1 MAVKWGEDV
10 RLEGALAL
18 PPLPEE
24 RFDRYLAF
32 AGIGEEAKRAMH
44 EDAEALLE
52 RAAGWVKQAYDALA
66 RFPET
71 AKALGWESRVPEDEL
86 RIRRTFFSAWIAR
99 TIGVDTSREF
109 ARYLHRA
116 GRVHAGYG
124 PERRFVPPEWVAL
137 AYAFVLN
144 AFAQVVPGERV
155 GLWAGYLTAQEEVMR
170 AGFEAAQEL
179 GRGRKVVRVE
189 ALGLARPALPEPIEV
204 RLTGG
209 TLAEALQKAF
219 AFEPA
224 LVDQALERRPVAVE
238 EGLWMEEGF
247 VFVFKP
253 RWTVLVGGRDARYL
267 KGLQTPLKNG
277 DRVTF
282 LPPGR

>member
-10 RLEGALAL
+10 RLEGVLAL

-24 RFDRYLAF
+24 RFGRYLAF
-32 AGIGEEAKRAMH
+32 AGIDAEAKRAMH
-44 EDAEALLE
+44 LDAEALLE
-52 RAAGWVKQAYDALA
+52 RAADWVKAAYDALA
-66 RFPET
+66 RFPDT

-99 TIGVDTSREF
+99 TIGVDTSAEF
-109 ARYLHRA
+109 ARYLHHA

-124 PERRFVPPEWVAL
+124 PERRYVPPEWVAM
-137 AYAFVLN
+137 AYAFVLE
-144 AFAQVVPGERV
+144 AFAGVVPGARV

-170 AGFEAAQEL
+170 AGFEAARAL
-179 GRGRKVVRVE
+179 GQGRRAVRVE
-189 ALGLARPALPEPIEV
+189 ALGLARPALPQPLEV
-204 RLTGG
+204 RLAGG
-209 TLAEALQKAF
+209 TLLEALEKTF
-219 AFEPA
+219 AFEPG

-247 VFVFKP
+247 VFAFKP
-253 RWTVLVGGRDARYL
+253 RWTVLVNGRDARYL
-267 KGLQTPLKNG
+267 KGLATPLKTG